1 MDNTVKES
9 VGEIIGTMVIT
20 TEEYRELITRST
32 ILNLIFFQAR
42 TAKYSS
48 DVEQAVSAAM
58 HLMGVAPQTQEG
70 EPGC

>member
-20 TEEYRELITRST
+20 
-32 ILNLIFFQAR
+32 ILDLIFFQAR

-58 HLMGVAPQTQEG
+58 RLMGVAPQTQEG
-70 EPGC
+70 NVES